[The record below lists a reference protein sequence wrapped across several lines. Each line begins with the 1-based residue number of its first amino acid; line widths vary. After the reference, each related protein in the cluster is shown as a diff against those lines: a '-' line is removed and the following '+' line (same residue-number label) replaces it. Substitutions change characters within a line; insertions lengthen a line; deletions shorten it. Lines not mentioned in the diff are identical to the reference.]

1 MRQEMKSM
9 TLYSECDGY
18 SDDECGPNSKN
29 DQPVDLRVCSVL
41 ERDNTNF
48 RNEKSKVKEKSE
60 NNFILASLLTRN
72 SSSVSSPHS
81 NYNSY
86 TVPHSKYNSY
96 TVPHSKREGSSKY
109 RSPLPLET
117 AYLQKVSGHYDN
129 DETSYHDSKIS
140 ITDRLKIKQGFMDK
154 YHKSWSPSHS
164 PGLNPTSTSSVS
176 IICDNPKDSLGKI
189 AKNFDFESKALP
201 EREFVPNY
209 RKFYSRCSNQ
219 SPAPTQSS
227 NRTAQEFNPVN
238 LDTSC
243 TIIKERLSSSTT
255 TPNPWT
261 STGHLY
267 RLLQRD
273 RMNPNSIPPIKR
285 KISYPIEPN
294 TDDISRKDKTLRC
307 LLSTSV
313 DEKEYSIPANA
324 RHSPDQSSYPDK
336 PFDYNLIKNRLKL
349 KLDSVSKNDIYPRSI
364 HSRSYDIG
372 KNEAYRGPLHP
383 SYRSD
388 YGMRPPYVYCPQPV
402 RAVPGDTVLKSIL
415 VSECKIPAPILPTS
429 GPPSSGSPGSES
441 TSSGSTD
448 SGVFSD
454 NVLDDRRR
462 VTRVLSGRHVKSGTG
477 ASLSTLRL
485 LRQMII
491 QRKNR
496 ADRKL

>member
-1 MRQEMKSM
+1 MKAM

-18 SDDECGPNSKN
+18 SDDEYGQNSKS

-48 RNEKSKVKEKSE
+48 RNEKSNNKEKSE
-60 NNFILASLLTRN
+60 NNYILASLLTRN
-72 SSSVSSPHS
+72 SSSS
-81 NYNSY
+81 
-86 TVPHSKYNSY
+86 HSKYNSY
-96 TVPHSKREGSSKY
+96 TIPHSKREGNSKY
-109 RSPLPLET
+109 RSPLPMEK
-117 AYLQKVSGHYDN
+117 AYLQKVSEYYDHV
-129 DETSYHDSKIS
+129 ESPYHDSKIS

-154 YHKSWSPSHS
+154 YQNHKSWNRSHS
-164 PGLNPTSTSSVS
+164 PGLNPTSTSSTS
-176 IICDNPKDSLGKI
+176 TTCDNPKDSLGKI
-189 AKNFDFESKALP
+189 AKNFDFESKSSP

-219 SPAPTQSS
+219 SPAPTQST

-273 RMNPNSIPPIKR
+273 RMSPNSIPPIKR
-285 KISYPIEPN
+285 KISFPIESN
-294 TDDISRKDKTLRC
+294 SDDVSRKDKTLRC

-313 DEKEYSIPANA
+313 DEKEYPSSANIS
-324 RHSPDQSSYPDK
+324 HSPDQSSYSEK

-349 KLDSVSKNDIYPRSI
+349 KLESSSKNDIYPRSI
-364 HSRSYDIG
+364 HGRCYDIG